1 MYADPAY
8 IRKHAVK
15 LSLSD
20 KEVELLD
27 ALCLHTGQQK
37 AVLVR
42 ELLLE
47 RARQVLHDDEDALA
61 AVQSQRSKYGLT
73 PR

>member
-47 RARQVLHDDEDALA
+47 RAKQVLHEDESARAALQNKRA
-61 AVQSQRSKYGLT
+61 NQGLT
-73 PR
+73 PT

>member
-27 ALCLHTGQQK
+27 ALCLATGQQK

-47 RARQVLHDDEDALA
+47 RAREVLHENDVALGA
-61 AVQSQRSKYGLT
+61 LENQRTKTGLT